1 MGKEIDVWG
10 EKTRAGRMEVRAY
23 HLLRSL
29 QGTVV
34 PQFFGTVKLPISAP
48 PVLHAVTD
56 FVQGL
61 LLEYLD
67 ATSIEDIEQLDRALT
82 YLCLILPMASP
93 PTFSAGNVYPPL
105 LYLGSK
111 STSMFGSVKYFNYVL
126 AYILKGRWAE
136 AVVPVLEFQH
146 ILPRHVRC
154 PLSGDLI
161 SASLPQTN

>member
-67 ATSIEDIEQLDRALT
+67 ATSIEDIEVGVDVTSAHAECIPQK
-82 YLCLILPMASP
+82 SP
-93 PTFSAGNVYPPL
+93 CCIPT
-105 LYLGSK
+105 
-111 STSMFGSVKYFNYVL
+111 
-126 AYILKGRWAE
+126 
-136 AVVPVLEFQH
+136 H
-146 ILPRHVRC
+146 C
-154 PLSGDLI
+154 
-161 SASLPQTN
+161 